1 MIDGPSLLCLVES
14 SLYDFAKSGHSV
26 TDRVNFINAPP
37 CDNNMNM
44 KDNIFVKEAL
54 FQFIANI
61 DRKL

>member
-26 TDRVNFINAPP
+26 TDRGNFITAPP
-37 CDNNMNM
+37 CDNNMHM